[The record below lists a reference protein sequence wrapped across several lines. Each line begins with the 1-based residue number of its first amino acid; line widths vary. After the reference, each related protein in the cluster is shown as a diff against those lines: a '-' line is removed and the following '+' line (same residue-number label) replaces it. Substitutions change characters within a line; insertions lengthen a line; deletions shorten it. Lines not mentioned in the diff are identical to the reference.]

1 MKICIIV
8 FSPSGHTLQVSEKM
22 KTFMIEKGMEVQL
35 LDITRKKEISRE
47 IWLKEYLERE
57 VQPHDLLCI
66 GGPIYAGHLESN
78 VKKIIN
84 CLPSV
89 NNKWGKLAITF
100 VTYGGLHSSIAL
112 SEAGELLFRS
122 GRKNISGMKISAFHT
137 LTVTLEKQIN
147 QGKPNEEDEKV
158 ILELIN
164 RISKLT
170 DSNKEIEDV
179 RKAFS
184 YAPLIEKLAYS
195 ILSQD
200 FFHKNYRTVSIDKDK
215 CIGCGKCVSG
225 CPVTMLELINKK
237 AAITND
243 INKCILCA
251 ECFHNCPVDAIKYSY
266 LSKVKNRLEKEPRL
280 ELPQSEVYPVLNK
293 S

>member
-1 MKICIIV
+1 MKVCIIV

-22 KTFMIEKGMEVQL
+22 KTFMIDKGMEVQL

-47 IWLKEYLERE
+47 SWLKEYLERE

-66 GGPIYAGHLESN
+66 GGPVYAGHLESN

-89 NNKWGKLAITF
+89 NSKCSSLAIPF

-112 SEAGELLFRS
+112 SEAGELLFRN
-122 GRKNISGMKISAFHT
+122 GRKNMSGMKISAFHT

-158 ILELIN
+158 ILKLIN
-164 RISKLT
+164 RITNLIKT
-170 DSNKEIEDV
+170 KEQIKDV

-184 YAPLIEKLAYS
+184 YAPLIEKLAFN

-215 CIGCGKCVSG
+215 CIGCGKCING
-225 CPVTMLELINKK
+225 CPVNMLELINKK
-237 AAITND
+237 ADITND
-243 INKCILCA
+243 LNKCILCA
-251 ECFHNCPVDAIKYSY
+251 ECFHNCPVNAIKYPY
-266 LSKVKNRLEKEPRL
+266 LSVVKNRLEKEPRL
-280 ELPQSEVYPVLNK
+280 EIHQSEVYPV
-293 S
+293 